1 MRSDFPPSEVRATS
15 LKQPLSLPCTPVSL
29 WTSFSQGKP
38 IMLQTVGCLGACQ
51 ACSKQGNDDGNQP
64 MSSTSSVSVQEQTQ
78 FDLGTLRKVIAASAI
93 GNFVEW
99 FDFAVYGFL
108 AVTISALFFP
118 QDNATLAL
126 LQTFAVFAVS
136 FALRPLGG
144 IVFGI
149 LGDRIGR
156 KRVLSLTVLLMAGA
170 TSLIG
175 LLPTYAS
182 IGLVAPLLL
191 ALARCLQ
198 GFSAGG
204 EYAGACAFV
213 MEHAPVE
220 QKARYGSFVP
230 VSTFMAFA
238 SAAGIVFG
246 LGLMLDEQQMLAWGW
261 RVPFLVAAPLGLIG
275 LYMRLNL
282 DESPAFRALAAKPQ
296 PEHSPLKETLC
307 EHGSTVLCLAAF
319 ISATALSFYMFT
331 TYLITYMQV
340 VGGATRS
347 TALLASLTALVMAA
361 LLCPLVGLYSDWVG
375 RRRTILSACIALIV
389 AVYPALT
396 LAASGSLIPS
406 AIGAMLL
413 AVGAVMCGVVT
424 VVLLSEQFPTRVRY
438 TASAFTYNLAYT
450 IFGGTAPLVA
460 TWLIDLTGN
469 RMSPAFYL
477 IAIALLAL
485 AGGMALP
492 ESSKRAL
499 H

>member
-1 MRSDFPPSEVRATS
+1 MTATRY
-15 LKQPLSLPCTPVSL
+15 
-29 WTSFSQGKP
+29 
-38 IMLQTVGCLGACQ
+38 Q
-51 ACSKQGNDDGNQP
+51 AGQAVDIGI
-64 MSSTSSVSVQEQTQ
+64 
-78 FDLGTLRKVIAASAI
+78 LRKVIAASAI

-108 AVTISALFFP
+108 AVTIAALFFP
-118 QDNATLAL
+118 QGDPTLAL

-156 KRVLSLTVLLMAGA
+156 KRVLSVTVLMMAGA
-170 TSLIG
+170 TTLIG

-182 IGLVAPLLL
+182 LGLVAPLLL
-191 ALARCLQ
+191 ALARCIQ

-213 MEHAPVE
+213 MEHAPTE

-238 SAAGIVFG
+238 CAAAIVFG
-246 LGLMLDEQQMLAWGW
+246 LGLCLDDAQMQAWGW

-275 LYMRLNL
+275 LYMRLRL
-282 DESPAFRALAAKPQ
+282 DESPAFKAMAAQPQ
-296 PEHSPLKETLC
+296 AEHSPFVETLRG
-307 EHGSTVLCLAAF
+307 HGTTILCLAAF

-331 TYLITYMQV
+331 TYLTTYMQV
-340 VGGATRS
+340 VGGAARP
-347 TALLASLTALVMAA
+347 TALLASLLALTFAGV
-361 LLCPLVGLYSDWVG
+361 LCPLVGRYSDWVG
-375 RRRTILSACIALIV
+375 RRKTILTACLCLIG
-389 AVYPALT
+389 AVYPAFH
-396 LAASGSLIPS
+396 LAASGELIAS

-413 AVGAVMCGVVT
+413 AIGAVICGVVT
-424 VVLLSEQFPTRVRY
+424 AVLLSEQFPTRVRY

-450 IFGGTAPLVA
+450 VFGGTAPLVA
-460 TWLIDLTGN
+460 TWLIEQTGN

-492 ESSKRAL
+492 ESSKRSL
-499 H
+499 DDPMR

>member
-1 MRSDFPPSEVRATS
+1 MSVTTYPLQATH
-15 LKQPLSLPCTPVSL
+15 V
-29 WTSFSQGKP
+29 
-38 IMLQTVGCLGACQ
+38 
-51 ACSKQGNDDGNQP
+51 
-64 MSSTSSVSVQEQTQ
+64 
-78 FDLGTLRKVIAASAI
+78 DLGTLRKVIAASAI

-108 AVTISALFFP
+108 AVTIAALFFP
-118 QDNATLAL
+118 QGDPALAL

-156 KRVLSLTVLLMAGA
+156 KRVLSITVLLMAGA
-170 TSLIG
+170 TTLIG

-182 IGLVAPLLL
+182 IGLIAPLLL

-213 MEHAPVE
+213 MEHAPTE

-230 VSTFMAFA
+230 VSTFAAFA
-238 SAAGIVFG
+238 CAAGLVFG
-246 LGLMLDEQQMLAWGW
+246 LGLWLDDTQMQAWGW
-261 RVPFLVAAPLGLIG
+261 RVPFLIAAPLGLIG
-275 LYMRLNL
+275 LYMRLRL
-282 DESPAFRALAAKPQ
+282 DESPAFQALAAQ
-296 PEHSPLKETLC
+296 AHPEHSPLRETLR
-307 EHGSTVLCLAAF
+307 EHGATVLCLSAF

-331 TYLITYMQV
+331 TYLTTYMQV
-340 VGGATRS
+340 VGGAARP
-347 TALLASLTALVMAA
+347 TALLASLMALLFAA
-361 LLCPLVGLYSDWVG
+361 LLCPFVGRYSDHVG
-375 RRRTILSACIALIV
+375 RRRTILTAGVALIV
-389 AVYPALT
+389 AVYPAFT
-396 LAASGSLIPS
+396 LAASGTLLAS

-413 AVGAVMCGVVT
+413 AIGAVICGVVT
-424 VVLLSEQFPTRVRY
+424 AVLLSEQFPTRVRY

-450 IFGGTAPLVA
+450 LFGGTAPLVA
-460 TWLIDLTGN
+460 TWLIEATGN

-485 AGGMALP
+485 AGGLALP
-492 ESSKRAL
+492 ESSKRSL
-499 H
+499 EDPIT